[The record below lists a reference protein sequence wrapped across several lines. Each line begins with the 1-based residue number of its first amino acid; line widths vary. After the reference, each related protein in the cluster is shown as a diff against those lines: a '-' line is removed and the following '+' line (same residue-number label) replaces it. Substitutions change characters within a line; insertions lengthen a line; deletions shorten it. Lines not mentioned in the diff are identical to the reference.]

1 MSTYQSVIPN
11 ELYGRIHGTRRTL
24 VWGLMPIG
32 SLLGG
37 VLANFDLRLPMYVG
51 GVIAT
56 VIATLSMSFF
66 LKIAESS
73 RSESTE

>member
-1 MSTYQSVIPN
+1 MATYQTVIPN

-24 VWGLMPIG
+24 VWGTMPIG

-37 VLANFDLRLPMYVG
+37 VLATFSLRLPMYVG

-56 VIATLSMSFF
+56 LIAIFSISF
-66 LKIAESS
+66 LINIEKNS
-73 RSESTE
+73 RSESAS